1 MAEIFANIE
10 VNRDPRWRV
19 LLGLVMASLVLH
31 MIGLVSVVYVPALRD
46 AFNIASLIAQTSI
59 VDKPYTRTEIGD
71 EVNLVQLS
79 TEKFHYPDGYFSLE
93 APSETTAQKIVPPA
107 DPFAPKIISQAS
119 VYKEKPQ
126 RMPSPSPAPTASPSP
141 VPAASTSPA
150 IAESAASPANE
161 QKVADELSPD
171 EAQKELERTAA
182 KNNIELPEENQINKQ
197 ALKDFAAYANE
208 LKNQGKLDLSKPFEV
223 VIQAELDENGKL
235 KNAKF
240 TKKAGDPN
248 LVDLFGR
255 MVSALNDSGFLIYLK
270 PLDKDNPGAKVVFT
284 IKQGESEVLAS
295 VESEASSAD
304 SARLLAKGFN
314 LALVYGAKS
323 RSGKDEEML
332 MRNTSVS
339 PDGKK
344 IVVNFTMSRES
355 VVDLLKKQLLPSS

>member
-1 MAEIFANIE
+1 MAELFANIE

-19 LLGLVMASLVLH
+19 LLGLVMVSLVLH
-31 MIGLVSVVYVPALRD
+31 MLGLVSVVYVPALRE
-46 AFNIASLIAQTSI
+46 AFNIASLIARTSV
-59 VDKPYTRTEIGD
+59 VDKPYARTEIGD
-71 EVNLVQLS
+71 AVNLVQLS

-93 APSETTAQKIVPPA
+93 APSETTAKASVTP

-119 VYKEKPQ
+119 EYKEKPL
-126 RMPSPSPAPTASPSP
+126 RRPSPSPEPTASPSP
-141 VPAASTSPA
+141 VAAASASPA
-150 IAESAASPANE
+150 IAENAASPTND
-161 QKVADELSPD
+161 QKLADELSPD

-223 VIQAELDENGKL
+223 VIEAELDENGKL
-235 KNAKF
+235 KNARF
-240 TKKAGDPN
+240 TKKAGDAN

-255 MVSALNDSGFLIYLK
+255 MVAALNDSGFLIYLK

-284 IKQGESEVLAS
+284 IKQGETEVLAS

-323 RSGKDEEML
+323 RSGKDEELL

-355 VVDLLKKQLLPSS
+355 VVELIKKQLASS

>member
-1 MAEIFANIE
+1 MS
-10 VNRDPRWRV
+10 P
-19 LLGLVMASLVLH
+19 
-31 MIGLVSVVYVPALRD
+31 
-46 AFNIASLIAQTSI
+46 
-59 VDKPYTRTEIGD
+59 
-71 EVNLVQLS
+71 
-79 TEKFHYPDGYFSLE
+79 
-93 APSETTAQKIVPPA
+93 ETTAQAIVPPA

-119 VYKEKPQ
+119 AYKE
-126 RMPSPSPAPTASPSP
+126 RRPSPTPTPIASPSA
-141 VPAASTSPA
+141 VPAASASPA
-150 IAESAASPANE
+150 IAESSASPTSE
-161 QKVADELSPD
+161 KKVADELSPD

-223 VIQAELDENGKL
+223 VIEAELDENGKL
-235 KNAKF
+235 KNARF
-240 TKKAGDPN
+240 TKKAGDAN
-248 LVDLFGR
+248 LVNLFGR
-255 MVSALNDSGFLIYLK
+255 MVAALNDSGCLIYLK

-323 RSGKDEEML
+323 RSGKDEELL

-355 VVDLLKKQLLPSS
+355 VVELIKKQLASS

>member
-10 VNRDPRWRV
+10 VNRDSRWRV

-31 MIGLVSVVYVPALRD
+31 MLGLVSVIYVPALRD

-93 APSETTAQKIVPPA
+93 APSETTAQAIVA
-107 DPFAPKIISQAS
+107 DPFAPKIISQAPR
-119 VYKEKPQ
+119 EKPQ
-126 RMPSPSPAPTASPSP
+126 RMPSPSPAPTVSPSP
-141 VPAASTSPA
+141 VPTANASPA
-150 IAESAASPANE
+150 IAENAASPANE

-223 VIQAELDENGKL
+223 VIEAELDENGKL

-255 MVSALNDSGFLIYLK
+255 MVAALNDSGFLIYLK

-295 VESEASSAD
+295 VESEASSVD

-323 RSGKDEEML
+323 RSGKDEELL

-355 VVDLLKKQLLPSS
+355 VVDLIKKQLASS

>member
-31 MIGLVSVVYVPALRD
+31 MIGLVSVIYVPALRD
-46 AFNIASLIAQTSI
+46 AFNIASLIAQTSA
-59 VDKPYTRTEIGD
+59 VDKPYARTEIGD

-79 TEKFHYPDGYFSLE
+79 TEKFHYPDGYFSLDV
-93 APSETTAQKIVPPA
+93 PSETTAQKIVPPA

-119 VYKEKPQ
+119 VSKERPQ

-141 VPAASTSPA
+141 VPSASPSPA
-150 IAESAASPANE
+150 IAENAASPANE
-161 QKVADELSPD
+161 KKVADELSPD

-197 ALKDFAAYANE
+197 ALKDFVAYANE

-223 VIQAELDENGKL
+223 VIEAELDENGKL
-235 KNAKF
+235 KNARF

-255 MVSALNDSGFLIYLK
+255 MVAALNDSGFLIYLK

-284 IKQGESEVLAS
+284 IKQGESEVLALF
-295 VESEASSAD
+295 ESEASSAD

-323 RSGKDEEML
+323 RSGKDEELL

>member
-31 MIGLVSVVYVPALRD
+31 MIGLASVIYVPGLRD
-46 AFNIASLIAQTSI
+46 AFNIASLIAQTS
-59 VDKPYTRTEIGD
+59 VVEKPYARTEIGD
-71 EVNLVQLS
+71 EGNLVQLS

-93 APSETTAQKIVPPA
+93 VPSETTAQTIVPPA
-107 DPFAPKIISQAS
+107 DPFAPKIISQAP
-119 VYKEKPQ
+119 VFKEKPL

-141 VPAASTSPA
+141 VPAASASPA
-150 IAESAASPANE
+150 IAENAASPANE
-161 QKVADELSPD
+161 KKVADELSPD

-197 ALKDFAAYANE
+197 ALKDFAAYAIE
-208 LKNQGKLDLSKPFEV
+208 LKNQGKLDLNKPFEI
-223 VIQAELDENGKL
+223 VIEAELDENGKL
-235 KNAKF
+235 KNARF

-255 MVSALNDSGFLIYLK
+255 MVAAVNDSGFLIYLK

-304 SARLLAKGFN
+304 SARLLAKAFN

-323 RSGKDEEML
+323 RSGKDEELL

-355 VVDLLKKQLLPSS
+355 VVDLIKKQLPSS

>member
-31 MIGLVSVVYVPALRD
+31 MIGLVSVIYVPALRD
-46 AFNIASLIAQTSI
+46 AFNIASLIAQTSV
-59 VDKPYTRTEIGD
+59 VDKPYARTEIGD

-79 TEKFHYPDGYFSLE
+79 KEKFHYPDGYFSLE
-93 APSETTAQKIVPPA
+93 VPSETIAQKIVPPA
-107 DPFAPKIISQAS
+107 DPSAPKIISHSS
-119 VYKEKPQ
+119 VYKERPQ
-126 RMPSPSPAPTASPSP
+126 LLPPPSPAPTASPSP
-141 VPAASTSPA
+141 VPSASTSPA
-150 IAESAASPANE
+150 IAENAASPANE
-161 QKVADELSPD
+161 KKVADELSPD

-197 ALKDFAAYANE
+197 ALKDFVAYANE

-223 VIQAELDENGKL
+223 VIEAELDENGKL
-235 KNAKF
+235 KNARF

-255 MVSALNDSGFLIYLK
+255 MVAALNDSGFLIYLK

-323 RSGKDEEML
+323 RSGKDEELL

>member
-31 MIGLVSVVYVPALRD
+31 MIGLVSIIYVPALRD
-46 AFNIASLIAQTSI
+46 AFNIASLIAQTSV
-59 VDKPYTRTEIGD
+59 VDKPYARTEIGE
-71 EVNLVQLS
+71 EVDLVQLS

-93 APSETTAQKIVPPA
+93 VPSETTAQTTVPPA

-119 VYKEKPQ
+119 VSKEKPQ
-126 RMPSPSPAPTASPSP
+126 RLPSPSPAPTASPSP
-141 VPAASTSPA
+141 VPSASASPG
-150 IAESAASPANE
+150 IAENATSPANE

-197 ALKDFAAYANE
+197 ALKDFAVYANE

-223 VIQAELDENGKL
+223 VIEAELDENGKL
-235 KNAKF
+235 KNARF

-255 MVSALNDSGFLIYLK
+255 MVAALNDSGFLIYLK

-284 IKQGESEVLAS
+284 IKQGETEVLAS

-323 RSGKDEEML
+323 RSGKDEEVL

-355 VVDLLKKQLLPSS
+355 VVDLIKKQLPSS

>member
-1 MAEIFANIE
+1 MAELFANIE

-19 LLGLVMASLVLH
+19 LLGLVMVSLVVH
-31 MIGLVSVVYVPALRD
+31 MLGLVSVIYVPALRD

-59 VDKPYTRTEIGD
+59 VDKPYARTEIGD

-93 APSETTAQKIVPPA
+93 APSETTAKASATP

-119 VYKEKPQ
+119 EYKEKPL
-126 RMPSPSPAPTASPSP
+126 RRPSPSPEPTTSPSP
-141 VPAASTSPA
+141 VPAASASPA
-150 IAESAASPANE
+150 IAENAANPTNE

-197 ALKDFAAYANE
+197 ALKDFAAYAYE

-223 VIQAELDENGKL
+223 VIEAELDENGKL
-235 KNAKF
+235 KNARF
-240 TKKAGDPN
+240 TKKAGDVN
-248 LVDLFGR
+248 LVNLFGR
-255 MVSALNDSGFLIYLK
+255 MVAALNDSGFLIYLK

-323 RSGKDEEML
+323 RSGKDEELL

-355 VVDLLKKQLLPSS
+355 VVELIKKQLASS

>member
-31 MIGLVSVVYVPALRD
+31 MIGLVSVIYVPALRD
-46 AFNIASLIAQTSI
+46 AFNIASLIAQTSV
-59 VDKPYTRTEIGD
+59 VDKPYARTEIGD

-79 TEKFHYPDGYFSLE
+79 KEKFHYPDGYFSLE
-93 APSETTAQKIVPPA
+93 VPSETIAQKIVPPA

-119 VYKEKPQ
+119 VSKERPQ

-141 VPAASTSPA
+141 VPSASSSPA
-150 IAESAASPANE
+150 IAENAASPANE
-161 QKVADELSPD
+161 KKVADELSPD

-197 ALKDFAAYANE
+197 ALKDFVAYANE

-223 VIQAELDENGKL
+223 VIEAELDENGKL
-235 KNAKF
+235 KNARF

-255 MVSALNDSGFLIYLK
+255 MVAALNDSGFLIYLK

-323 RSGKDEEML
+323 RSGKDEELL

>member
-10 VNRDPRWRV
+10 VNRDPRWHV

-31 MIGLVSVVYVPALRD
+31 LIGLASVIYVPALRD
-46 AFNIASLIAQTSI
+46 AFNIASLIAQTRV
-59 VDKPYTRTEIGD
+59 VDKPYARTEIGD

-79 TEKFHYPDGYFSLE
+79 TERFHYPDGYFSLE
-93 APSETTAQKIVPPA
+93 VPSETTAPTIVPPA
-107 DPFAPKIISQAS
+107 DPFAPKIISQAPL
-119 VYKEKPQ
+119 YKEKPQ

-141 VPAASTSPA
+141 VSAASPSPA
-150 IAESAASPANE
+150 IAENAASPANE

-171 EAQKELERTAA
+171 EAQKKLEQTAA

-223 VIQAELDENGKL
+223 VIEAELDENGKL

-255 MVSALNDSGFLIYLK
+255 MVAALNDSGFLIYLK

-284 IKQGESEVLAS
+284 IKQGETEVLAS

-355 VVDLLKKQLLPSS
+355 VVDLIKKQLASS

>member
-31 MIGLVSVVYVPALRD
+31 MIGLVSVIYVPALRD
-46 AFNIASLIAQTSI
+46 AFNIASLIAQTSV
-59 VDKPYTRTEIGD
+59 VDKPYARTEIGD

-79 TEKFHYPDGYFSLE
+79 TEKFHYPDGYFSLDV
-93 APSETTAQKIVPPA
+93 PSETTAQKIVPPA

-119 VYKEKPQ
+119 VSKERPQ

-141 VPAASTSPA
+141 VPSASSSPA
-150 IAESAASPANE
+150 IAENAASPANE
-161 QKVADELSPD
+161 KKVADELSPD

-197 ALKDFAAYANE
+197 ALKDFVAYANE

-223 VIQAELDENGKL
+223 VIEAELDENGKL
-235 KNAKF
+235 KNARF

-255 MVSALNDSGFLIYLK
+255 MVAALNDSGFLIYLK

-323 RSGKDEEML
+323 RSGKDEELL